1 MHRLE
6 IICIMMKSATAF
18 MTAGCTEAPGEHR
31 QENFRASTHVC
42 RGPHYLQKIVTVV
55 NRLKINQSF
64 VIFNV
69 ISNIID
75 I

>member
-6 IICIMMKSATAF
+6 IICIMMKSAIAF

-42 RGPHYLQKIVTVV
+42 QGPHYLQKIVTVV
-55 NRLKINQSF
+55 NRLKIRVLSF
-64 VIFNV
+64 LM
-69 ISNIID
+69 
-75 I
+75 